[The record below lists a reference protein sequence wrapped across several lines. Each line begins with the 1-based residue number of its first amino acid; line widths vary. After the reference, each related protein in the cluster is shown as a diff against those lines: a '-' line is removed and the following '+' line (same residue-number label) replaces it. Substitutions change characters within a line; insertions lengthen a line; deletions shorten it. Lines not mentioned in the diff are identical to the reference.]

1 MSKCNVIIRAYNA
14 IKCKCKCYA
23 TIRKYNEYIK
33 FHNKR
38 LSKVQLIC
46 GFSIDGLDKNC
57 KKNDLEKLQGI
68 KHAVYIIEHDNCEEI
83 RDKVQKSYNKYR
95 KNEENKSPP
104 KMCALI
110 NDKHPSTNIMYVGV
124 SATLLTRIKQHT
136 ISDTTPSALRLYG
149 WFPKGHTY
157 KITVLVYEDSDTAE
171 FVESVI
177 WHALRPA
184 FGKSGGNNK

>member
-14 IKCKCKCYA
+14 IKCKCNA
-23 TIRKYNEYIK
+23 TIRKYNKYIK
-33 FHNKR
+33 LHNKR
-38 LSKVQLIC
+38 LSKAQPIC

-57 KKNDLEKLQGI
+57 KKNDLDKLQGI
-68 KHAVYIIEHDNCEEI
+68 EYAVYIIEHDNCKKI
-83 RDKVQKSYNKYR
+83 IDKVQKFYTKYR
-95 KNEENKSPP
+95 KNKKKTSSKKE
-104 KMCALI
+104 CALI
-110 NDKHPSTNIMYVGV
+110 NGRHPPTNIMYVGV
-124 SATLLTRIKQHT
+124 SASGSLLTRIKQHT

-149 WFPKGHTY
+149 WFPEGHTY
-157 KITVLVYEDSDTAE
+157 KITVLVYKDRDTAE